1 MKSILKIYRTVLT
14 PARNALVDDMLYYL
28 ENEAE
33 LYHEEPNFQYQRF
46 ALDMNITVLLSQAEL
61 SNQFVGNYVSIL
73 QDDKVW
79 YYFVMSYEW
88 KSPNALQLKLSI
100 DSVNTFRDD
109 FTLTDK
115 TTIDRQHMNR
125 WRTTDIENIYGRII
139 DDQIEEVE
147 VLKYKAED
155 EKIQRTDDEL
165 DWFLI
170 YRTRDELSPQNP
182 NNPISC
188 YCCANS
194 AIPISRTGGEPSRTL
209 YPSELPTGQ
218 YNYVLGT
225 ENHQFSFT
233 LSWSGRGNLTLTE
246 GDWVINYYYETPGDP
261 TSTRYSRYGRIAGAK
276 FSSQNGDIYFSL
288 WIDNWTSTR
297 PSDITL
303 IDIGDIVASSTDY
316 LTINTLDFARV
327 STDGNVPFP
336 YVQTVVEDKVDYFI
350 GEEVVRSLTPFS
362 SIDKTNSKI
371 VKLLRLPYAPCE
383 IVYSNG
389 VYNFPD
395 EWIFEDGLMKLND
408 ASLSTPLESDV
419 KEIPLNTYLLASLAG
434 NKRLTTA
441 ARSKE
446 NENKL
451 LNSQFTELKFAY
463 DSFSALCR
471 LEAFKPTTENTFT
484 LPIRFKQTNTINSK
498 FLFDLQYPSFY
509 RMNQDYENIIGVSR
523 NNEETIFSSDYLN
536 YIRSGYNY
544 DKKMKQQEIGINSAL
559 TTVQL
564 AATIASFAASS
575 MPGLGP
581 IGIAAG
587 IGLAAT
593 TVSTL
598 TNTIYQGIQGQQEL
612 NQKLYELSLQ
622 SASVAGTDDVDLM
635 KYYSGNKLHKV
646 VYKTR
651 EYQENAVANLLHF
664 CGYKHKA
671 MALPDMTSRYWFN
684 FVQCDPVFMEE
695 STTPYNR
702 FLDDIRA
709 RFVAG
714 LTVYHCHPL
723 CNGGD
728 KAYDWEQEYENWEN
742 DMAVQPRYTSMIELI
757 ADSPLTGTIFRNHGP
772 AIDNETVWVEYQLT
786 LAGHILN
793 TRGRDPIPSNRNI
806 EVDVGFDSVSRYRI
820 GSDIEGVACEWI
832 ETENLPME

>member
-1 MKSILKIYRTVLT
+1 MVVRSGGGPIQTY
-14 PARNALVDDMLYYL
+14 
-28 ENEAE
+28 
-33 LYHEEPNFQYQRF
+33 
-46 ALDMNITVLLSQAEL
+46 
-61 SNQFVGNYVSIL
+61 
-73 QDDKVW
+73 
-79 YYFVMSYEW
+79 
-88 KSPNALQLKLSI
+88 SPNQLI
-100 DSVNTFRDD
+100 
-109 FTLTDK
+109 
-115 TTIDRQHMNR
+115 
-125 WRTTDIENIYGRII
+125 
-139 DDQIEEVE
+139 
-147 VLKYKAED
+147 
-155 EKIQRTDDEL
+155 
-165 DWFLI
+165 
-170 YRTRDELSPQNP
+170 
-182 NNPISC
+182 
-188 YCCANS
+188 
-194 AIPISRTGGEPSRTL
+194 
-209 YPSELPTGQ
+209 TGQ
-218 YNYVLGT
+218 YNYVSG
-225 ENHQFSFT
+225 EDNPDFSFT
-233 LSWSGRGNLTLTE
+233 LTSGGQTYTFQKDGWIKALFPAAA
-246 GDWVINYYYETPGDP
+246 D
-261 TSTRYSRYGRIAGAK
+261 STVLIVKYGQLKHAK
-276 FSSQNGDIYFSL
+276 FVSNGSSIYFYLGVPTWVDNVPSTFTDVGQNL
-288 WIDNWTSTR
+288 VFTVSALTINNLNFTRITTDGSIDWSYIL
-297 PSDITL
+297 SITEKK
-303 IDIGDIVASSTDY
+303 DYSIGDIISQST
-316 LTINTLDFARV
+316 I
-327 STDGNVPFP
+327 
-336 YVQTVVEDKVDYFI
+336 
-350 GEEVVRSLTPFS
+350 PFS
-362 SIDKTNSKI
+362 SIDKTDSKI
-371 VKLLRLPYAPCE
+371 VKIIRLPYAPCQ
-383 IVYSNG
+383 IDYSAG
-389 VYNFPD
+389 YYRFPS
-395 EWIFEDGLMKLND
+395 EWIYDDGLMKLRD
-408 ASLSTPLESDV
+408 LSLSAPLESDV
-419 KEIPLNTYLLASLAG
+419 KEIPLNTYLLASLSG
-434 NKRLTTA
+434 DKRLTTA
-441 ARSKE
+441 ARNKE

-463 DSFSALCR
+463 DSFFAMCR

-484 LPIRFKQTNTINSK
+484 LPIKFKQTNTINSK

-559 TTVQL
+559 TAIQL
-564 AATIASFAASS
+564 AATGASFAGSS
-575 MPGLGP
+575 MAGLGP

-622 SASVAGTDDVDLM
+622 STSVAGSDDVDLM

-651 EYQENAVANLLHF
+651 EYQENAVANLLHY

-728 KAYDWEQEYENWEN
+728 KAYDWEQQYENWEN

-793 TRGRDPIPSNRNI
+793 TRGRDPIRSNRNI
-806 EVDVGFDSVSRYRI
+806 EVDVGYDSVSRYRI

-832 ETENLPME
+832 ETDNLPME